1 MKILSTIA
9 TLCIA
14 ISIHA
19 QTPDST
25 LVIGNSYSIYSNI
38 LNEQRSV
45 WIHLPKDY
53 EKSTEKYPVII
64 LLDGELF
71 FLSTV
76 AVISRFQQYR
86 RDPFPD
92 VVLVGITNTD
102 RTRDLTPTPAI
113 SSKGS
118 ATMEN
123 SGGAP
128 NFLSFIEKELLP
140 YLETNFMISDRRI
153 LVGHSFAGL
162 FGAYTLSQNPKI
174 FTDYLLMDPSF
185 WWDDQKLLEESDSLL
200 SNVDLSETRL
210 YLAASGK
217 NHRTE
222 KEDARNLQEFF
233 IESIKQN
240 QPQSPIQF
248 ERFPEE
254 NHGSLFLPALSKGL
268 RWIFLSEDEKH

>member
-9 TLCIA
+9 TLCFA
-14 ISIHA
+14 ISIYA

-25 LVIGNSYSIYSNI
+25 LVIGNSYSIYSKV
-38 LNEQRSV
+38 LNEQRNV
-45 WIHLPKDY
+45 WVHLPEGY
-53 EKSTEKYPVII
+53 EKSTEKYPLVL
-64 LLDGELF
+64 LLDGEQF

-76 AVISRFQQYR
+76 AVISRFQQHR
-86 RDPFPD
+86 RNPFPK

-113 SSKGS
+113 SRKGS

-140 YLETNFMISDRRI
+140 YLETNFRISDRRVLI
-153 LVGHSFAGL
+153 GHSFAGL
-162 FGAYTLSQNPKI
+162 FGSYTLTQNPQT
-174 FTDYLLMDPSF
+174 FSDYLLMDPSF
-185 WWDDQKLLEESDSLL
+185 WWDDQKLLRESHSLL
-200 SNVDLSETRL
+200 SNKDLSKTVL

-222 KEDARNLQEFF
+222 KEDARDLQEFF
-233 IESIKQN
+233 IESIEQN
-240 QPQSPIQF
+240 QPQPQVQF

-268 RWIFLSEDEKH
+268 KWLFFSEDENH